1 MQGERTDGD
10 KAADELAHRFRRGE
24 AAVFGDLVDAYQER
38 FYRVAYRVSGDPDEA
53 LDVVQEAFVKI
64 HRSIGTWDGT
74 SRFSSWAFRIV
85 TNVAIDGI
93 RRRGRERKAW
103 EVRAA
108 EQDEAA
114 LDEAQGSG
122 IVAEEQKDLVVKV
135 KAAIAALPEGQRAI
149 VALRHYEG
157 FSLKEIAEVRGCAL
171 GTVKSTLHQAFRS
184 LRRTLGTETLEQVA
198 S

>member
-1 MQGERTDGD
+1 MDGE
-10 KAADELAHRFRRGE
+10 ALAHRFREGDQ
-24 AAVFGDLVDAYQER
+24 AVFGDLVDAYQER
-38 FYRVAYRVSGDPDEA
+38 FYRVAYRVCGDTDEA

-64 HRSIGTWDGT
+64 HRQIGTWDGG

-85 TNVAIDGI
+85 TNLAIDGI

-103 EVRAA
+103 EARAHDA
-108 EQDEAA
+108 DEAVE
-114 LDEAQGSG
+114 EAQDGRLL
-122 IVAEEQKDLVVKV
+122 AEEQRDLVGKV

-184 LRRTLGTETLEQVA
+184 LRKTLGSETLEQVA
-198 S
+198 TT